1 MTYVGKKH
9 VSGNRHAPPVL
20 RMNAATGV
28 QGLAAAV
35 ATLLATVGAL
45 PQLRRLLT
53 SRDVAG
59 LSISSAALG
68 LGTEVAWAGYTVHEG
83 LWLALPEALM
93 MASTNGFVAVV
104 MLRTGAPGRR
114 AVRSGMTWAAIL
126 VATCVVW
133 GTIGLA
139 ALLAVAYLVQVA
151 PAIWCVYHATVPSGV
166 VLGTWVAIGVEAVL
180 WGLYGWWSH
189 DVAHLAFGFVGSASA
204 LAIVGRIVTTQRR
217 PPPSGVDGRDESRG
231 LADSALGIG
240 DALPRVCSWTGGGQQ
255 CRARTCSSRS
265 MSAVVL

>member
-1 MTYVGKKH
+1 
-9 VSGNRHAPPVL
+9 
-20 RMNAATGV
+20 
-28 QGLAAAV
+28 
-35 ATLLATVGAL
+35 
-45 PQLRRLLT
+45 
-53 SRDVAG
+53 
-59 LSISSAALG
+59 
-68 LGTEVAWAGYTVHEG
+68 
-83 LWLALPEALM
+83 
-93 MASTNGFVAVV
+93 
-104 MLRTGAPGRR
+104 
-114 AVRSGMTWAAIL
+114 MTWAAIL

-166 VLGTWVAIGVEAVL
+166 VLGTWAAIGVEAVL
-180 WGLYGWWSH
+180 WGLYGWWYSSTLRIWPS
-189 DVAHLAFGFVGSASA
+189 VSSASASA

-240 DALPRVCSWTGGGQQ
+240 DALPRVCFFVETGGGHQ
-255 CRARTCSSRS
+255 CRARTWNSRS